1 MAAIAWRGDAWPEG
15 FEPGLDESCYID
27 PQGATTPSGFHVCVI
42 ELDEE
47 TGALTCL
54 DYLAVD
60 DFGRVINPMIVDGQM
75 HGALTQGLGQ
85 ALGEFCV
92 YDRAGQLVAGSTLDY
107 PLLRAR
113 DLPPFELNRIE
124 TPAPGNPLGI
134 KGMGEAGTL
143 PAPPAL
149 ANALRNALSRFQC
162 PMPDM
167 PFTPYRVWKAM
178 NAGKAIPA

>member
-1 MAAIAWRGDAWPEG
+1 
-15 FEPGLDESCYID
+15 
-27 PQGATTPSGFHVCVI
+27 
-42 ELDEE
+42 
-47 TGALTCL
+47 
-54 DYLAVD
+54 
-60 DFGRVINPMIVDGQM
+60 MIVDGQM

-85 ALGEFCV
+85 ALGECCV
-92 YDRAGQLVAGSTLDY
+92 YDEAGQLVAGSTMDY

-113 DLPPFELNRIE
+113 DLPPFELKRIQ

-149 ANALRNALSRFQC
+149 ANALRDALSRFQC

-167 PFTPYRVWKAM
+167 PFTPYRV
-178 NAGKAIPA
+178 AIHERRKHRSSRKLVSAYEQIVTKSCDGPNRQHQPPITANQGYFVEKQHRG